1 MPPAPSRRNGG
12 GEDGVNADQPA
23 IPASAIRI
31 QVALVV
37 ENAIAAGS
45 VEGAARRV
53 MSPDRRTPG
62 PVGIS
67 LMRDDVAMSV
77 RDFVVAMLTISDNVA
92 IDER

>member
-1 MPPAPSRRNGG
+1 
-12 GEDGVNADQPA
+12 
-23 IPASAIRI
+23 
-31 QVALVV
+31 
-37 ENAIAAGS
+37 
-45 VEGAARRV
+45 